1 MAREMKDSGIE
12 WIGEIPKNWE
22 IRKIKN
28 VSEINSGEYISKED
42 YELQGTFDIIGSNGK
57 IGEINKTNINKKVIT
72 TGRVGSI
79 GTSHIVQDVWVT
91 DNALIIEVKKNILL
105 EYLAYIIPILPYQI
119 ISTVTAQPL
128 ITATILKNQYIPYSN
143 LHEQQTIA
151 DFLMENVLAI
161 DSVIVKIKETL
172 KDYIILKQSIITQAV
187 TKGIRKNRKLKD
199 SQSTWFGQIP
209 SDWKMRKIKY
219 IFKIRKDIAGEEG
232 HTVLSITQKGIK
244 SKDLSKNEGQLAENY
259 SNYQLVHIGDFA
271 MNHMDLLTGWVDV
284 SKYEGVTS
292 PDYRVFGLID
302 KDNYCSQYY
311 LYLMQMCY
319 TNRIF
324 YGLGQ
329 GVSGLGRWRLQADK
343 FLNFF
348 ITVPSY
354 EEQKG
359 IADYLDQKCSA
370 IDELI
375 AKKEQYLFEIENY
388 KKSLI
393 YEYVTGKKEVPQK
406 Y

>member
-119 ISTVTAQPL
+119 ISTGTAQPL

-172 KDYIILKQSIITQAV
+172 KD
-187 TKGIRKNRKLKD
+187 
-199 SQSTWFGQIP
+199 
-209 SDWKMRKIKY
+209 
-219 IFKIRKDIAGEEG
+219 
-232 HTVLSITQKGIK
+232 
-244 SKDLSKNEGQLAENY
+244 
-259 SNYQLVHIGDFA
+259 
-271 MNHMDLLTGWVDV
+271 
-284 SKYEGVTS
+284 
-292 PDYRVFGLID
+292 
-302 KDNYCSQYY
+302 
-311 LYLMQMCY
+311 
-319 TNRIF
+319 
-324 YGLGQ
+324 
-329 GVSGLGRWRLQADK
+329 
-343 FLNFF
+343 
-348 ITVPSY
+348 
-354 EEQKG
+354 
-359 IADYLDQKCSA
+359 
-370 IDELI
+370 
-375 AKKEQYLFEIENY
+375 
-388 KKSLI
+388 
-393 YEYVTGKKEVPQK
+393 
-406 Y
+406 